1 MSTVRGALS
10 SVTDHEAYQAGQ
22 ELGEATFDAAEAKVD
37 GIEDDITPDVDADD
51 RFQVVDE
58 TGHVV
63 EITNREKF
71 EEEGLSVAEIMQT
84 VRVIG
89 GGMIGLAVLVVVL
102 NQVFTLDSISSG
114 SGPFQGVV
122 DSLENTGVAALGL
135 LVIGFLVL
143 AANRVMGFFG
153 SGGF

>member
-1 MSTVRGALS
+1 MATKAMSTVRGAVDR
-10 SVTDHEAYQAGQ
+10 VTNNEAYQAGQ
-22 ELGEATFDAAEAKVD
+22 HLGAEVFDRAEETVAP
-37 GIEDDITPDVDADD
+37 DDAD

-63 EITNREKF
+63 EQTTRERF
-71 EEEGLSVAEIMQT
+71 AEEGLSKASIMQT

-102 NQVFTLDSISSG
+102 NEVFSLSTIQSG
-114 SGPFQGVV
+114 SGPFQGVI
-122 DSLENTGVAALGL
+122 DSLETTGVAALGL